1 MAEGIVIDGIYI
13 KEINKKATRKGI
25 VIVYKYVENGVEKSV
40 RDNQR
45 PVERF

>member
-25 VIVYKYVENGVEKSV
+25 VIVSKYDEKGELNG
-40 RDNQR
+40 
-45 PVERF
+45 